1 MIVSLIWAMDD
12 NRVIGLD
19 NKLPWRLPADLQY
32 FKKTTLGKPIIMGR
46 KTFESFGSRPLPG
59 RKNIVI
65 TRDQRYAPDPDITV
79 VSSIESALTATGDVD
94 EVMIIGGQQIYSQ
107 TLSLAD
113 RLYITIVHSEF
124 TGDAFFPEFNL
135 AAWREIKREDCKAD
149 EKNPYNYSFILM
161 ERITTS

>member
-1 MIVSLIWAMDD
+1 MGD

-46 KTFESFGSRPLPG
+46 KTFESFGSKPLPG

-65 TRDQRYAPDPDITV
+65 TRDQEYAPGQDISV
-79 VSSIESALTATGDVD
+79 VSSIKNAIIAAGDVD
-94 EVMIIGGQQIYSQ
+94 EAMIIGGQQIYSQ
-107 TLSLAD
+107 TLLLAD
-113 RLYITIVHSEF
+113 RLYITVVHAEF
-124 TGDAFFPEFNL
+124 AGDAFFPEFDL
-135 AAWREIKREDCKAD
+135 AAWREIKREDCKAN

-161 ERITTS
+161 ERIT